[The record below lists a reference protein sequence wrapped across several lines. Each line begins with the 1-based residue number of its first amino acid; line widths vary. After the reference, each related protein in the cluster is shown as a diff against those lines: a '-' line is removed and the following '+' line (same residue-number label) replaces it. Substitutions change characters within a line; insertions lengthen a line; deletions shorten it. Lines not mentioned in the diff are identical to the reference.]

1 MMFSI
6 SLVFIVSLSGSYAV
20 AANSTSISNNSS
32 VNSSQSTYNISY
44 FDKTVGGNVL
54 NNTVINQDI
63 PKTNL
68 SDTIFNMTRNGSVI
82 LKFGNGLGPKI
93 LISVGVHGNEPQ
105 ANIAGMMYL
114 EFIKDK
120 QFNGTL
126 YIIPFDIP
134 QDTAQDTRYYNGLDP
149 NRIANINGTL
159 SWKIVQFA
167 KANGIQYIIDI
178 HSGGG
183 VGPNGFIYINQNS
196 TNAEKNWVNY
206 IVSKTNCGT
215 GVDAADSPGMI
226 RDAAHS
232 YGINSITLETERD
245 TAPVMTAAM
254 AEFKMLLAAVT
265 YLGFPGTQY
274 HPLVTSSNPQV
285 NATGFS
291 LTTPV
296 TIKFNENIQIGPNFS
311 GIYIKNLNTG
321 NIVSVASET
330 INGNILTIKQT
341 YTRLSG
347 DLYQVYIPTG
357 AVQDL
362 AGNNQTTIYSY
373 TFKTTTNTTITQPT
387 IISSNPNSNAKGVS
401 LTSPVTITFNENITA
416 GPNFS
421 GMYIKNLITGNIV
434 HLASE
439 NINGN
444 TLIIQQATSRLYG
457 DTYQVYLPAGAVK
470 DVNGTLLP
478 TAFAYNFTSIIQSNP
493 ITIPTIV
500 SCNPNCNATGVSL
513 TAPII
518 IQFNENITS
527 GTNYSGIYI
536 KNLSTGNIVSLA
548 SETIN
553 GSTLTIITTYNHLS
567 NDTYQVFIPASAVRD
582 ASGNNLTT
590 AYSFE
595 FKTS

>member
-6 SLVFIVSLSGSYAV
+6 SLLFLFSLSGSYA
-20 AANSTSISNNSS
+20 ATANSTVNNNSS
-32 VNSSQSTYNISY
+32 VNTSQSTYNISY

-54 NNTVINQDI
+54 NNTVINEDI
-63 PKTNL
+63 PKNNL

-114 EFIKDK
+114 EFIQDK

-134 QDTAQDTRYYNGLDP
+134 QDTAQDTRYYDGLDP
-149 NRIANINGTL
+149 NRIANINGTS

-167 KANGIQYIIDI
+167 RDNGIQYFIDI

-183 VGPNGFIYINQNS
+183 VGPNGFIYVNQNA
-196 TNAEKNWVNY
+196 TAAEKNWVNY

-215 GVDAADSPGMI
+215 GLDAADGPGMI

-274 HPLVTSSNPQV
+274 HPIVTSSTPQV
-285 NATGFS
+285 NSTGYS
-291 LTTPV
+291 VTAPV
-296 TIKFNENIQIGPNFS
+296 TVKFNENIQIGSNFS
-311 GIYIKNLNTG
+311 GIYIKNLSTG
-321 NIVSVASET
+321 NITAIASDT

-341 YTRLSG
+341 YTRLNGNS
-347 DLYQVYIPTG
+347 YQVYIPLY

-373 TFKTTTNTTITQPT
+373 TFKTTTNTSIIQPS

-401 LTSPVTITFNENITA
+401 LTSPITITFNENITV
-416 GPNFS
+416 GPHFT
-421 GMYIKNLITGNIV
+421 GIYIKNLKTGDKVN
-434 HLASE
+434 LTSE
-439 NINGN
+439 NTAGN
-444 TLIIQQATSRLYG
+444 TLTIKQAIGRIYG

-470 DVNGTLLP
+470 DINESLLSS
-478 TAFAYNFTSIIQSNP
+478 AFTYNFTSITPKTPSIISSNP
-493 ITIPTIV
+493 N
-500 SCNPNCNATGVSL
+500 SNATGVSL
-513 TAPII
+513 IAPII
-518 IQFNENITS
+518 IQFNENITKGANFS
-527 GTNYSGIYI
+527 DIYI

-553 GSTLTIITTYNHLS
+553 GSTLTITTTYNHLS
-567 NDTYQVFIPASAVRD
+567 NDTYQIFIPVNAVKD
-582 ASGNNLTT
+582 QAGNNLQSTYT
-590 AYSFE
+590 
-595 FKTS
+595 FKLITL

>member
-1 MMFSI
+1 MFSI
-6 SLVFIVSLSGSYAV
+6 SLLFLFSLSGSYAA
-20 AANSTSISNNSS
+20 AANNTSISNNSS
-32 VNSSQSTYNISY
+32 VNSSQSTYNISF

-54 NNTVINQDI
+54 NNTVINEDI

-68 SDTIFNMTRNGSVI
+68 SNTIFNMTRNGSVI
-82 LKFGNGLGPKI
+82 LKFGNGNGPKI

-105 ANIAGMMYL
+105 ANIAGMIYL

-134 QDTAQDTRYYNGLDP
+134 QDTAQDTRYYDGLDP
-149 NRIANINGTL
+149 NRIANINGTP

-167 KANGIQYIIDI
+167 RDNGIQYFIDI

-183 VGPNGFIYINQNS
+183 VGPNGFIYVNQNS
-196 TNAEKNWVNY
+196 TTLEKNWVNY
-206 IVSKTNCGT
+206 IVSKTDCDT
-215 GVDAADSPGMI
+215 GLDAADGPGMI

-245 TAPVMTAAM
+245 TTPVMTAAM
-254 AEFKMLLAAVT
+254 AEFKMLIAAVT

-274 HPLVTSSNPQV
+274 HPLVTSSNPPV
-285 NATGFS
+285 NGTGYS
-291 LTTPV
+291 LNAPV
-296 TIKFNENIQIGPNFS
+296 TVKFNENIQTGPNFS

-330 INGNILTIKQT
+330 ISGNILTIKQT

-362 AGNNQTTIYSY
+362 AGNNQTTSYSY
-373 TFKTTTNTTITQPT
+373 IFKTTTNTTSTQPS

-401 LTSPVTITFNENITA
+401 LTSPITISFNENITA
-416 GPNFS
+416 GPNLT
-421 GMYIKNLITGNIV
+421 GIYIKNLNTGNIV

-444 TLIIQQATSRLYG
+444 TLTIQQATSRLYG
-457 DTYQVYLPAGAVK
+457 DTYQVYLPAGVVK
-470 DVNGTLLP
+470 DVNGYLLP
-478 TAFAYNFTSIIQSNP
+478 SAFSYNLTSITLITPTIIGSNP
-493 ITIPTIV
+493 N
-500 SCNPNCNATGVSL
+500 SNATGVSL
-513 TAPII
+513 TTPII

-527 GTNYSGIYI
+527 GANYSDIYI

-553 GSTLTIITTYNHLS
+553 GSTLTITTTYNHLS
-567 NDTYQVFIPASAVRD
+567 NDTYQVYIPTSAVKD
-582 ASGNNLTT
+582 SSGNSLIT

-595 FKTS
+595 FITG

>member
-1 MMFSI
+1 MFSI
-6 SLVFIVSLSGSYAV
+6 SLLFLFSLSGSYAA
-20 AANSTSISNNSS
+20 AANNTSISNNSS
-32 VNSSQSTYNISY
+32 VNSSQSTYNISF

-54 NNTVINQDI
+54 NNTVINEDI

-68 SDTIFNMTRNGSVI
+68 SNTIFNMTRNGSVI
-82 LKFGNGLGPKI
+82 LKFGNGNGPKI

-134 QDTAQDTRYYNGLDP
+134 QDTAQDTRYYDGLDP
-149 NRIANINGTL
+149 NRIANINGTP

-167 KANGIQYIIDI
+167 RDNGIQYFIDI

-183 VGPNGFIYINQNS
+183 VGPNGFIYVNQNS
-196 TNAEKNWVNY
+196 TTLEKNWVNY
-206 IVSKTNCGT
+206 IVSKTDCDT
-215 GVDAADSPGMI
+215 GLDAADGPGMI

-245 TAPVMTAAM
+245 TTPVMTAAM
-254 AEFKMLLAAVT
+254 AEFKMLIAAVT

-274 HPLVTSSNPQV
+274 HPLVTSSNPPV
-285 NATGFS
+285 NGTGYS
-291 LTTPV
+291 LNAPV
-296 TIKFNENIQIGPNFS
+296 TVKFNENIQTGPNFS

-330 INGNILTIKQT
+330 ISGNILTIKQT

-362 AGNNQTTIYSY
+362 AGNNQTTSYSY
-373 TFKTTTNTTITQPT
+373 IFKTTTNTTSTQPS

-401 LTSPVTITFNENITA
+401 LTSPITISFNENITA
-416 GPNFS
+416 GPNLT
-421 GMYIKNLITGNIV
+421 GIYIKNLNTGNIV

-444 TLIIQQATSRLYG
+444 TLTIQQATSRLYG
-457 DTYQVYLPAGAVK
+457 DTYQVYLPAGVVK
-470 DVNGTLLP
+470 DVNGYLLP
-478 TAFAYNFTSIIQSNP
+478 SAFSYNLTSITLITPTIIGSNP
-493 ITIPTIV
+493 N
-500 SCNPNCNATGVSL
+500 SNATGVSL
-513 TAPII
+513 TTPII

-527 GTNYSGIYI
+527 GANYSDIYI

-553 GSTLTIITTYNHLS
+553 GSTLTITTTYNHLS
-567 NDTYQVFIPASAVRD
+567 NDTYQVYIPTSAVKD
-582 ASGNNLTT
+582 SSGNSLIT

-595 FKTS
+595 FITG

>member
-1 MMFSI
+1 LKVFDKKIFKNYSFKHKRLFIIMFSI
-6 SLVFIVSLSGSYAV
+6 SLLFLFSLSGSYAA
-20 AANSTSISNNSS
+20 AANNTSISNNSS
-32 VNSSQSTYNISY
+32 VNSSQSTYNISF

-54 NNTVINQDI
+54 NNTVINEDI

-68 SDTIFNMTRNGSVI
+68 SNTIFNMTRNGSVI
-82 LKFGNGLGPKI
+82 LKFGNGNGPKI

-105 ANIAGMMYL
+105 ANIAGMIYL

-134 QDTAQDTRYYNGLDP
+134 QDTAQDTRYYDGLDP
-149 NRIANINGTL
+149 NRIANINGTP

-167 KANGIQYIIDI
+167 RDNGIQYFIDI

-183 VGPNGFIYINQNS
+183 VGPNGFIYVNQNS
-196 TNAEKNWVNY
+196 TTLEKNWVNY
-206 IVSKTNCGT
+206 IVSKTDCDT
-215 GVDAADSPGMI
+215 GLDAADGPGMI

-245 TAPVMTAAM
+245 TTPVMTAAM
-254 AEFKMLLAAVT
+254 AEFKMLIAAVT

-274 HPLVTSSNPQV
+274 HPLVTSSNPPV
-285 NATGFS
+285 NGTGYS
-291 LTTPV
+291 LNAPV
-296 TIKFNENIQIGPNFS
+296 TVKFNENIQTGPNFS

-330 INGNILTIKQT
+330 ISGNILTIKQT

-362 AGNNQTTIYSY
+362 AGNNQTTSYSY
-373 TFKTTTNTTITQPT
+373 IFKTTTNTTSTQPS

-401 LTSPVTITFNENITA
+401 LTSPITISFNENITA
-416 GPNFS
+416 GPNLT
-421 GMYIKNLITGNIV
+421 GIYIKNLNTGNIV

-444 TLIIQQATSRLYG
+444 TLTIQQATSRLYG
-457 DTYQVYLPAGAVK
+457 DTYQVYLPAGVVK
-470 DVNGTLLP
+470 DVNGYLLP
-478 TAFAYNFTSIIQSNP
+478 SAFSYNLTSITLITPTIIGSNP
-493 ITIPTIV
+493 N
-500 SCNPNCNATGVSL
+500 SNATGVSL
-513 TAPII
+513 TTPII

-527 GTNYSGIYI
+527 GANYSDI
-536 KNLSTGNIVSLA
+536 L
-548 SETIN
+548 
-553 GSTLTIITTYNHLS
+553 H
-567 NDTYQVFIPASAVRD
+567 
-582 ASGNNLTT
+582 
-590 AYSFE
+590 
-595 FKTS
+595 